1 MCGSGLLRAFSRV
14 VVGKKKLVA
23 WPERDRGERSG
34 GGVGFGVDGGRDT
47 VLKA

>member
-1 MCGSGLLRAFSRV
+1 MCGSGLLRAFPR

-34 GGVGFGVDGGRDT
+34 GGVFGFGVDGGRDT